1 MQFKDNINYT
11 ILSNKIDT
19 NLMTNFLEYQVIED
33 NVDYEEL
40 QEIIS
45 NFTKKTIVFKEVF
58 RKLSNSRK
66 KKILDLLKIRKIN
79 FINITSNI
87 EEALYSDYI
96 IVFDKELLVMEGSKE
111 GVLKEEK
118 ILKRIGFGL
127 PFVVDLSVQLKL
139 YKVLDKVYFDMESLV
154 KDLWN

>member
-1 MQFKDNINYT
+1 
-11 ILSNKIDT
+11 
-19 NLMTNFLEYQVIED
+19 
-33 NVDYEEL
+33 
-40 QEIIS
+40 
-45 NFTKKTIVFKEVF
+45 
-58 RKLSNSRK
+58 
-66 KKILDLLKIRKIN
+66 
-79 FINITSNI
+79 
-87 EEALYSDYI
+87 
-96 IVFDKELLVMEGSKE
+96 MEGSKE

>member
-96 IVFDKELLVMEGSKE
+96 IVYDKELLVMEGSKE